1 MIYQDQKHSDE
12 CFLQRLVR
20 VKAPGDGIDGLVNPY
35 RDVYT
40 LHELVCSLGVYNFID
55 TFLREKRY
63 YVTDGV
69 EGFWHPHNVQLLLI
83 DQRSGKQIDPVG
95 ALRVINRHYALDLYM
110 LRPRKSGSPGR
121 RWRGSKYYRKTTNI
135 SILAANQ
142 ALDDLEPPVRKGY
155 IEKLRDCFEICR
167 SNSRDRSWKRYR
179 DTQYRDA
186 RK

>member
-12 CFLQRLVR
+12 CFVQRLVR

-69 EGFWHPHNVQLLLI
+69 EGFWHLTM
-83 DQRSGKQIDPVG
+83 S
-95 ALRVINRHYALDLYM
+95 
-110 LRPRKSGSPGR
+110 S
-121 RWRGSKYYRKTTNI
+121 
-135 SILAANQ
+135 
-142 ALDDLEPPVRKGY
+142 
-155 IEKLRDCFEICR
+155 CC
-167 SNSRDRSWKRYR
+167 
-179 DTQYRDA
+179 
-186 RK
+186 